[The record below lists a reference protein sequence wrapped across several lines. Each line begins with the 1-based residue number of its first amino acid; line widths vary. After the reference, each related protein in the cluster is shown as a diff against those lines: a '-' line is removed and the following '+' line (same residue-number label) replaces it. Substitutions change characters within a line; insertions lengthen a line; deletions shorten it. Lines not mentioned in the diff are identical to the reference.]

1 MVSASAGS
9 AHNRLRNGHRPQT
22 ETGNVRGA
30 VRRAR
35 YSAVASLRRSVSMG
49 RLGALFRRRVPLY
62 VSIPIVVACG
72 VTGYAASTTALFST
86 DATQVRI
93 HPTPETS
100 DAAAIHLAKEPS
112 NVTARPGDAP
122 SIVMAVREVE
132 LPPPLPRL
140 GHDESTPEAVHDT
153 PRPGP
158 LLVTEATH
166 EQRRVSPAVRAASKF
181 RRLHRMARQPKSAPA
196 TASNG
201 LKSVPVIGSVFSLLQ

>member
-1 MVSASAGS
+1 MAISQPKAVLCAGALADQARNRRRLSGLGRRSPMVSASAGS

-122 SIVMAVREVE
+122 SIVMAVPEVE
-132 LPPPLPRL
+132 LPPPLPRPE
-140 GHDESTPEAVHDT
+140 HNES
-153 PRPGP
+153 
-158 LLVTEATH
+158 
-166 EQRRVSPAVRAASKF
+166 
-181 RRLHRMARQPKSAPA
+181 
-196 TASNG
+196 
-201 LKSVPVIGSVFSLLQ
+201 